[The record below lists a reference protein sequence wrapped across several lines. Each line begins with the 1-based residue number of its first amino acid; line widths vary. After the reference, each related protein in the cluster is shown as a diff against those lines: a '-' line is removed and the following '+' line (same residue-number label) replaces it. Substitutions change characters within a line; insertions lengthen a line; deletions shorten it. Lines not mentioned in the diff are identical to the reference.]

1 MNQEEDEDRR
11 VRELAGE
18 IVKLIPDRR
27 KIKTDF
33 TSVPLKRDDY

>member
-27 KIKTDF
+27 KIKTD
-33 TSVPLKRDDY
+33 LL